1 MALPPAFLDE
11 LRARIP
17 LGALIGRRVR
27 LTRAGRELKGLCPF
41 HAEKTPSFHVVEDK
55 GFFHCFGCGAHGDAI
70 GFLMRAEGLS
80 FMEAV
85 ERLAAEAG
93 LAVPRPTPEAAAA
106 AERAASL
113 SAIAEAAAEAFARRL
128 RLPEGRAALAYL
140 HERGLMD
147 ETIALFSLG
156 WSGEGRGALLADLRR
171 QGVTAEQLVAIGLMK
186 QDEPSRPAVDLF
198 FNRVMFPIRDRRGR
212 VIGFGG
218 RVLGE
223 GQPKYLNGPET
234 SLFVKRKTLYGLDL
248 AAKAIRCGASALVVE
263 GYLDVIALHQAGFG
277 GAVAPLGTALTEE
290 QLAELWRLSPEPV
303 LCFDGD
309 AAGAR
314 AALRAAELA
323 LPLIGPGRS
332 LAFVSLPAGEDPDSL
347 VRRRG
352 PDAFSVIL
360 SRRRSL
366 ADLLYETIA
375 GEPGPTPEARAAAR
389 RRLEELAGR
398 IGDRTLQEEYRRHFR
413 DRWYAELRAKRT
425 VGPLRG
431 VAPRP
436 ARPPLAPART
446 RALRERSLIALIL
459 AHPWLL
465 AEAEEALAAERFSA
479 APLERIRAALVANA
493 GEIAALDP
501 PSVIDHLRESGLGD
515 ALEAVLAK
523 GFSDLP
529 QTTLAGATPDE
540 VRTAFLAGLQ
550 ALDPGR
556 LEQDL
561 AEARARLAAEFT
573 EENVRRL
580 ARLVEA
586 RERLLAEEHAP

>member
-70 GFLMRAEGLS
+70 GFLMRADGLS

-93 LAVPRPTPEAAAA
+93 LAVPRATPDAAAA

-113 SAIAEAAAEAFARRL
+113 GAIAEAAAQAFARRL

-140 HERGLMD
+140 HGRGLSD
-147 ETIALFSLG
+147 ETIALFALG
-156 WSGEGRGALLADLRR
+156 WSGEGRGALLADLRG

-248 AAKAIRCGASALVVE
+248 AAKAIRSGAAALVVE

-277 GAVAPLGTALTEE
+277 GAVAPLGTALTED

-352 PDAFSVIL
+352 PEAFSAIL
-360 SRRRSL
+360 SGRRSL

-375 GEPGPTPEARAAAR
+375 AEPGPTPEARAAAR

-413 DRWYAELRAKRT
+413 DRWYADLRARRSL
-425 VGPLRG
+425 GPSRG
-431 VAPRP
+431 PAPRP
-436 ARPPLAPART
+436 ARPALAPART

-479 APLERIRAALVANA
+479 APLERIRAALVATA
-493 GEIAALDP
+493 AELAALDP
-501 PSVIDHLRESGLGD
+501 RAVIDHLRESGLGD

-529 QTTLAGATPDE
+529 QTTLAGATPEE
-540 VRTAFLAGLQ
+540 VRTAFRAGLQ

>member
-70 GFLMRAEGLS
+70 GFLMRADGLS
-80 FMEAV
+80 FMDAV

-113 SAIAEAAAEAFARRL
+113 SSVAEAAAQAFARRL

-140 HERGLMD
+140 HERGLTD
-147 ETIALFSLG
+147 ETIALFALG
-156 WSGEGRGALLADLRR
+156 WSGEGRGGLLADLRG

-186 QDEPSRPAVDLF
+186 QDEPSRPAVDFF

-218 RVLGE
+218 RILGE

-234 SLFVKRKTLYGLDL
+234 SLFIKRKALYGIDL
-248 AAKAIRCGASALVVE
+248 AAKAIRSGASALVVE

-277 GAVAPLGTALTEE
+277 GAVAPLGTALTED
-290 QLAELWRLSPEPV
+290 QLAELWRLSPEPL

-332 LAFVSLPAGEDPDSL
+332 LAFVALPAGEDPDSL

-352 PDAFSVIL
+352 PDAFSALL
-360 SRRRSL
+360 SGRRSL

-398 IGDRTLQEEYRRHFR
+398 ISDRTLQEEYRRHFR
-413 DRWYAELRAKRT
+413 DRWYADLRARRSL
-425 VGPLRG
+425 GPRRG
-431 VAPRP
+431 STARA

-446 RALRERSLIALIL
+446 RALRERSLILLIL

-465 AEAEEALAAERFSA
+465 AEAEEALATERFSA
-479 APLERIRAALVANA
+479 GPLERIRAALVAQA
-493 GEIAALDP
+493 GEVAALDP

-529 QTTLAGATPDE
+529 QTTLTGAAPDE
-540 VRTAFLAGLQ
+540 VRTAFFAGLQ

-561 AEARARLAAEFT
+561 AAARARLAAEFT

-586 RERLLAEEHAP
+586 RERLFAEEHAP